1 MPQNITDFD
10 CQISPDAIFSPSQPM
25 RITAEGERPSAEVLE
40 QINEVFGGVAGGLKF
55 EVSDEQ

>member
-1 MPQNITDFD
+1 MFGAT
-10 CQISPDAIFSPSQPM
+10 DAIFSPPQPM